1 MHAAASRTRSAK
13 KSSCESL
20 RPFDQSPEI
29 EVVALAKAGNAAAFS
44 ELIHRNYARS
54 HRLAYSVIPNTATA
68 GDAVGEAFCKAL
80 EHLDQFESSGQFSSW
95 LSRIVINEC
104 YQILRNMRRADA
116 VEFEERTH
124 TPDYRPEASHCLD
137 PEDQLGYSEL
147 LALLSREIRRIPA
160 HLREP
165 LLMRAD
171 DQPIQEIAARM
182 GLSEA
187 AVKSRVSR
195 ARTHLRIRMGRHL
208 PQRYAHA

>member
-1 MHAAASRTRSAK
+1 MHATAQRTRTAK
-13 KSSCESL
+13 SNGYEAL
-20 RPFDQSPEI
+20 RPFHQKPEI
-29 EVVALAKAGNAAAFS
+29 EVVALAKSGNAAAFS
-44 ELIHRNYARS
+44 ELVHRNYARS
-54 HRLAYSVIPNTATA
+54 HRLAYSVIPNAATA

-104 YQILRNMRRADA
+104 YQILRNARRADV

-124 TPDYRPEASHCLD
+124 TPEYRPESTHTQT
-137 PEDQLGYSEL
+137 PEEQLGVSEL
-147 LALLSREIRRIPA
+147 LAVLTREIGRIPA

-171 DQPIQEIAARM
+171 DRPIHEIAAEM

-195 ARTHLRIRMGRHL
+195 ARTHLRLRMGRHL
-208 PQRYAHA
+208 PQRYARA